1 MGPKI
6 KPVKTKRRGKIT
18 QVRSGIGLSGLD
30 ALNHVTTA
38 AKPSDGGLPTTTD
51 THSAPTESFITSRT
65 ARVLLAGAGF
75 LADAVS

>member
-30 ALNHVTTA
+30 ALNHVTN
-38 AKPSDGGLPTTTD
+38 AKPSDGGLPTTAD